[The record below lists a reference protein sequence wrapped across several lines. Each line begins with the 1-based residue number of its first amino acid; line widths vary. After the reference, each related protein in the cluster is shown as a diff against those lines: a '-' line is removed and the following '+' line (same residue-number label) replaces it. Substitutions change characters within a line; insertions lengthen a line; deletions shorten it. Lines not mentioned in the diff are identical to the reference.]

1 MQSAER
7 KSLSLFTAKYLFVT
21 GLQGFEG
28 AAGVAPTTAE
38 GVVATVIDCFNVAL
52 DKLVKSKYKT
62 ISIAVVKL
70 VFFNAGALKH
80 CRRGRSAIS
89 RGIYQVIIT

>member
-38 GVVATVIDCFNVAL
+38 GVATVIDCFNVAL

-80 CRRGRSAIS
+80 CRHGRSAIN

>member
-7 KSLSLFTAKYLFVT
+7 KSQSLFTAKYLFVT

-52 DKLVKSKYKT
+52 DKLVKRQ
-62 ISIAVVKL
+62 IQ
-70 VFFNAGALKH
+70 NNKH
-80 CRRGRSAIS
+80 CSGKI
-89 RGIYQVIIT
+89 GLF

>member
-28 AAGVAPTTAE
+28 AAGVAPTAE
-38 GVVATVIDCFNVAL
+38 GVVGGE
-52 DKLVKSKYKT
+52 LVTFK
-62 ISIAVVKL
+62 I
-70 VFFNAGALKH
+70 GA
-80 CRRGRSAIS
+80 SAI
-89 RGIYQVIIT
+89 VLTLL